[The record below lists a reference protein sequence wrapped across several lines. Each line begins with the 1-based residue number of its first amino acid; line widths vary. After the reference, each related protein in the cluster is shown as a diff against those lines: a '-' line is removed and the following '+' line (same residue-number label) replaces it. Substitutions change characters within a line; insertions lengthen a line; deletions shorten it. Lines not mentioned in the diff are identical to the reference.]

1 MPAFTLISIEPSGG
15 LYRRALV
22 QATGQNPYAT
32 GGEAGLKNT
41 IGFTEI
47 KMVHAQPLNVASQDY
62 GLVWAESTGKVI
74 YATEGAQVANGT
86 DLSGLSFM
94 LEVVGL

>member
-1 MPAFTLISIEPSGG
+1 MPFTAISVEPSGG

-22 QATGQNPYAT
+22 TTVGPTYAT
-32 GGEAGLKNT
+32 GGEAGLKNV

-62 GLVWAESTGKVI
+62 GLVWSESTGKLI
-74 YATEGAQVANGT
+74 WATEGAQVANAT
-86 DLSGLSFM
+86 DLSALSFA